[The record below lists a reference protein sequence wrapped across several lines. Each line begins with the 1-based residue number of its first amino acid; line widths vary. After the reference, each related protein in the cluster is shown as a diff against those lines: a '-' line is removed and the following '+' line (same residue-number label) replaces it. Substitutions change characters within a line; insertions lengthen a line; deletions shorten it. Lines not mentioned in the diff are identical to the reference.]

1 MEYIR
6 AASAVKAEGQKKVP
20 SFNEPSIMQFSL
32 SKELLSELRE
42 WIADGKDTA
51 IAQAT
56 IDAHPADIAELLNEL
71 KRDEAVYVYR
81 LLDEEKAADVMLE
94 LDEDVREKLLS
105 SLTSREI
112 AEELIENIDSDDAA
126 DVIAELPE
134 QKQEEVIAL
143 LEDEEQASDIID
155 LMTYAEGTA
164 GAIMGTEL
172 IRVNQNWTVTQAI
185 REMRKQ
191 AEDLDNIYTIYV
203 VDDEEMLLGT
213 LSVKYMLFNLSSL
226 RTTIKDLYKQT
237 KVRTVN
243 VNAPVDEVA
252 KVMEKYDLVVLP
264 VVNADNVLLGR
275 ITIDDVVDII
285 KEEADKDYQMASGIS
300 EDVEYSDSVRT
311 LTRARLPWL
320 LIGMAGGMISA
331 NIIGVFDISENP
343 GMAIFMPLIAAMGGN
358 VGVQSA
364 ALVVKALA
372 NQSALDETLWQKL
385 WKELRVGLINGLVC
399 STIILSVSLLFHMD
413 LTLCITASIAL
424 FFVIIFASFFG
435 TWIPMTL
442 NRFKI
447 DPALATGPFVT
458 TLNDIFGLIIYFSIG
473 HQVMERLGHLVW

>member
-1 MEYIR
+1 
-6 AASAVKAEGQKKVP
+6 
-20 SFNEPSIMQFSL
+20 MQFSL

-203 VDDEEMLLGT
+203 VDDAEVLLGT

-243 VNAPVDEVA
+243 VNAPVEEVA
-252 KVMEKYDLVVLP
+252 KIMEKYDLVVLP
-264 VVNADNVLLGR
+264 VVNAQDMLLGR

-399 STIILSVSLLFHMD
+399 SAIILAVSLLFHMD

-424 FFVIIFASFFG
+424 FFVILFASFFG

-458 TLNDIFGLIIYFSIG
+458 TLNDIFGLIIYFTIG
-473 HQVMERLGHLVW
+473 HQVMERLGHLTW

>member
-1 MEYIR
+1 
-6 AASAVKAEGQKKVP
+6 
-20 SFNEPSIMQFSL
+20 MQFSL

-56 IDAHPADIAELLNEL
+56 IDAHAADIAELLNEL

-203 VDDEEMLLGT
+203 VDDEEVILGT

-237 KVRTVN
+237 KVRTVQ
-243 VNAPVDEVA
+243 VDAPLEEVA

-264 VVNADNVLLGR
+264 VVNEHNVLLGR

-300 EDVEYSDSVRT
+300 EDVEHSDSVRT

-343 GMAIFMPLIAAMGGN
+343 GMAVFMPLIAAMGGN

-372 NQSALDETLWQKL
+372 NQSALDENLGQKL
-385 WKELRVGLINGLVC
+385 WKELRVGLINGFVC
-399 STIILSVSLLFHMD
+399 SAIILAVSLLFHMD

-424 FFVIIFASFFG
+424 FFVILFASFFG

-473 HQVMERLGHLVW
+473 HQVMERLGHLTF

>member
-1 MEYIR
+1 
-6 AASAVKAEGQKKVP
+6 
-20 SFNEPSIMQFSL
+20 MQFSL

-94 LDEDVREKLLS
+94 LDEDLREKLLS

-143 LEDEEQASDIID
+143 LEDAEQANDIID

-203 VDDEEMLLGT
+203 VDDAEVILGT

-243 VNAPVDEVA
+243 VNAPLEEVA

-264 VVNADNVLLGR
+264 VVNEQNVLLGR

-399 STIILSVSLLFHMD
+399 SAIILAVSLLFHMD

-442 NRFKI
+442 HRFKI

-473 HQVMERLGHLVW
+473 HQVIERLGHVVW

>member
-1 MEYIR
+1 
-6 AASAVKAEGQKKVP
+6 
-20 SFNEPSIMQFSL
+20 MQFSL

-203 VDDEEMLLGT
+203 VDDEEVILGT

-237 KVRTVN
+237 KVRTVQ
-243 VNAPVDEVA
+243 VSAPLEEVA

-264 VVNADNVLLGR
+264 VVNEHDVLLGR

-300 EDVEYSDSVRT
+300 EDVEHSDSVRT

-331 NIIGVFDISENP
+331 NIIGVFDISETP
-343 GMAIFMPLIAAMGGN
+343 GMAVFMPLIAAMGGN

-372 NQSALDETLWQKL
+372 NQSALDENLGQKL
-385 WKELRVGLINGLVC
+385 WKELRVGLINGFVC
-399 STIILSVSLLFHMD
+399 SAIILAVSLLFHMD
-413 LTLCITASIAL
+413 LTLCITVSIAL
-424 FFVIIFASFFG
+424 FFVILFASFFG

-473 HQVMERLGHLVW
+473 HQVMEKLGHLTF

>member
-1 MEYIR
+1 
-6 AASAVKAEGQKKVP
+6 
-20 SFNEPSIMQFSL
+20 MQFSL

-51 IAQAT
+51 IAQA
-56 IDAHPADIAELLNEL
+56 IFDAHPADIAELINEL

-94 LDEDVREKLLS
+94 LDDDVREKLLS

-203 VDDEEMLLGT
+203 VDDSEVLLGT

-226 RTTIKDLYKQT
+226 RTTIKDLYKQS

-243 VNAPVDEVA
+243 VSAPLEEVA
-252 KVMEKYDLVVLP
+252 KIMEKYDLVVLP
-264 VVNADNVLLGR
+264 VVNDQDILLGR

-300 EDVEYSDSVRT
+300 EDVEHSDSVRT

-343 GMAIFMPLIAAMGGN
+343 GMAVFMPLIAAMGGN

-385 WKELRVGLINGLVC
+385 WKELRVGLINGVVC
-399 STIILSVSLLFHMD
+399 SAIILGVSLLFHMD

-424 FFVIIFASFFG
+424 FFVILFASFFG

-473 HQVMERLGHLVW
+473 HQVMERLGM

>member
-1 MEYIR
+1 
-6 AASAVKAEGQKKVP
+6 
-20 SFNEPSIMQFSL
+20 MQFNIT
-32 SKELLSELRE
+32 KELLSELRE
-42 WIADGKDTA
+42 WIAEGKDTA
-51 IAQAT
+51 IAQA
-56 IDAHPADIAELLNEL
+56 IADAHPADIAELINEL
-71 KRDEAVYVYR
+71 RREEAVYVYKV
-81 LLDEEKAADVMLE
+81 LDDERAAEVMLE
-94 LDEDVREKLLS
+94 LDDDVREKLLS

-112 AEELIENIDSDDAA
+112 AEDLIENIDSDDAA

-155 LMTYAEGTA
+155 LLTYEEGTA
-164 GAIMGTEL
+164 GALMGTEL
-172 IRVNQNWTVTQAI
+172 VKVNQNWTVSQAI

-191 AEDLDNIYTIYV
+191 AEDIENIYSIYV
-203 VDDEEMLLGT
+203 VDDHDVLLGT
-213 LSVKYMLFNLSSL
+213 LSVKYMLFHVSSL
-226 RTTIKDLYKQT
+226 RTTIRDLYKQT
-237 KVRTVN
+237 KVRSVLVSTP
-243 VNAPVDEVA
+243 AEEVA
-252 KVMEKYDLVVLP
+252 KIMEKYDLVVLP
-264 VVNADNVLLGR
+264 VVNETDVLLGR

-300 EDVEYSDSVRT
+300 EDVEYSDNIIT

-331 NIIGVFDISENP
+331 NIIGVFDIGEHP
-343 GMAIFMPLIAAMGGN
+343 HMAIFMPLIAAMGGN

-372 NQSALDETLWQKL
+372 NRSALDETLWQKL

-399 STIILSVSLLFHMD
+399 SSIILVVSLLFHMD

-458 TLNDIFGLIIYFSIG
+458 TLNDIFGLIIYFTVGHYVMAQIG
-473 HQVMERLGHLVW
+473 DVEWGAISQLMVR

>member
-1 MEYIR
+1 
-6 AASAVKAEGQKKVP
+6 
-20 SFNEPSIMQFSL
+20 MQFSL

-51 IAQAT
+51 IAQA
-56 IDAHPADIAELLNEL
+56 IFDAHPADIAELINEL

-94 LDEDVREKLLS
+94 LDDDVREKLLS

-203 VDDEEMLLGT
+203 VDDSEVLLGT

-226 RTTIKDLYKQT
+226 RTTIKDLYKQS

-243 VNAPVDEVA
+243 VSAPLEEVA
-252 KVMEKYDLVVLP
+252 KIMEKYDLVVLP
-264 VVNADNVLLGR
+264 VVNDQEMLLGR

-300 EDVEYSDSVRT
+300 EDVEHSDSVRT

-343 GMAIFMPLIAAMGGN
+343 GMAVFMPLIAAMGGN

-385 WKELRVGLINGLVC
+385 WKELRVGLINGVVC
-399 STIILSVSLLFHMD
+399 SAIILGVSLLFHMD

-424 FFVIIFASFFG
+424 FFVILFASFFG

-473 HQVMERLGHLVW
+473 HQVMERLGM

>member
-1 MEYIR
+1 
-6 AASAVKAEGQKKVP
+6 
-20 SFNEPSIMQFSL
+20 MQFEL
-32 SKELLSELRE
+32 TKELLANLRI
-42 WIADGKDTA
+42 WIAEGKDTA
-51 IAQAT
+51 LTEAIA
-56 IDAHPADIAELLNEL
+56 DAHEADIAELINEL
-71 KRDEAVYVYR
+71 KHEEAVYLYK
-81 LLDEEKAADVMLE
+81 LLDEEKAAEVVLE

-112 AEELIENIDSDDAA
+112 ADILIDNIHSDDAA

-155 LMTYAEGTA
+155 LMTYKEGTA
-164 GAIMGTEL
+164 GALMGTEL
-172 IRVNQNWTVTQAI
+172 VAVNQNWTVSQAI

-203 VDDEEMLLGT
+203 VDDQNVLQGT
-213 LSVKYMLFNLSSL
+213 LSVKNMIFASQSM
-226 RTTIKDLYKQT
+226 RTTLRELFEKE
-237 KVRTVN
+237 KVRSVN
-243 VNAPVDEVA
+243 VAVSVEEVA
-252 KVMEKYDLVVLP
+252 NIMEKYDLVVLP
-264 VVNADNVLLGR
+264 VVDDRGLLLGR
-275 ITIDDVVDII
+275 ITIDDVVDVI

-300 EDVEYSDSVRT
+300 EDVEYSDNVVT

-320 LIGMAGGMISA
+320 LIGMAGGVVSA
-331 NIIGVFDISENP
+331 NIIGIFDITDHPE
-343 GMAIFMPLIAAMGGN
+343 MAIFMPLIAAMGGN
-358 VGVQSA
+358 VGIQSA

-372 NQSALDETLWQKL
+372 NKSVLDETLWQKL
-385 WKELRVGLINGLVC
+385 WKELRVGLINGLIC
-399 STIILSVSLLFHMD
+399 STIILLVSLLFHIN
-413 LTLCITASIAL
+413 LALCITAGIAL

-458 TLNDIFGLIIYFSIG
+458 TLNDIFGLIIYFAVGSYVSSKIG
-473 HQVMERLGHLVW
+473 DVHWSEIAQSVVAWVA

>member
-1 MEYIR
+1 
-6 AASAVKAEGQKKVP
+6 
-20 SFNEPSIMQFSL
+20 MQFSL

-56 IDAHPADIAELLNEL
+56 IDAHAADIAELLNEL

-94 LDEDVREKLLS
+94 LDEDLREKLLS

-191 AEDLDNIYTIYV
+191 AEDLDNIFTIYV
-203 VDDEEMLLGT
+203 VDDEDVILGT

-237 KVRTVN
+237 KVRTVL
-243 VNAPVDEVA
+243 VSAPLEEVA

-264 VVNADNVLLGR
+264 VVNEHDVLLGR

-300 EDVEYSDSVRT
+300 EDVEHSDSVRT

-331 NIIGVFDISENP
+331 NIIGVFDITENP
-343 GMAIFMPLIAAMGGN
+343 GMAVFMPLIAAMGGN

-372 NQSALDETLWQKL
+372 NQSALDENLWQKL

-399 STIILSVSLLFHMD
+399 SAIILAVSLLFHMD
-413 LTLCITASIAL
+413 LSLCITASIAL
-424 FFVIIFASFFG
+424 FFVIMFASFFG

-442 NRFKI
+442 HRYKI

-473 HQVMERLGHLVW
+473 HQVMERLGHLTF

>member
-1 MEYIR
+1 
-6 AASAVKAEGQKKVP
+6 
-20 SFNEPSIMQFSL
+20 MQFLL

-56 IDAHPADIAELLNEL
+56 IDAHAADIAELLNEL

-81 LLDEEKAADVMLE
+81 LLDEEKAADVILE
-94 LDEDVREKLLS
+94 LDDDLREKLLS

-143 LEDEEQASDIID
+143 LEDTDQANDIID
-155 LMTYAEGTA
+155 LMTHAEGTA

-172 IRVNQNWTVTQAI
+172 IRVNQNWSVTQAI

-191 AEDLDNIYTIYV
+191 AEDLDNIFTIYV
-203 VDDEEMLLGT
+203 VDDDDVLLGT

-226 RTTIKDLYKQT
+226 RTAIKDLYKQS

-243 VNAPVDEVA
+243 VSAPLEEVA

-264 VVNADNVLLGR
+264 VVNEHNKLLGR

-285 KEEADKDYQMASGIS
+285 KEQAEKDYQMASGIS
-300 EDVEYSDSVRT
+300 EDVEHSDSVRT

-331 NIIGVFDISENP
+331 NIIGVFDITENP
-343 GMAIFMPLIAAMGGN
+343 AMAIFMPLIAAMGGN

-364 ALVVKALA
+364 ALVVQALA
-372 NQSALDETLWQKL
+372 NQSALEESLSQKL
-385 WKELRVGLINGLVC
+385 WKELRVGLVNGSVC
-399 STIILSVSLLFHMD
+399 SAIILAVSLLFHMD
-413 LTLCITASIAL
+413 LSLCITASIAL
-424 FFVIIFASFFG
+424 FFVILFASFFG

-442 NRFKI
+442 HRFKI

-458 TLNDIFGLIIYFSIG
+458 TLNDIIGLIIYFSIG
-473 HQVMERLGHLVW
+473 HQVMERFGHVVW

>member
-1 MEYIR
+1 
-6 AASAVKAEGQKKVP
+6 
-20 SFNEPSIMQFSL
+20 MQFLL

-56 IDAHPADIAELLNEL
+56 IDAHAADIAELLNEL

-81 LLDEEKAADVMLE
+81 LLDEEKAADVILE
-94 LDEDVREKLLS
+94 LDDDLREKLLS

-143 LEDEEQASDIID
+143 LEDTDQANDIID
-155 LMTYAEGTA
+155 LMTHAEGTA

-172 IRVNQNWTVTQAI
+172 IRVNQNWSVTQAI

-191 AEDLDNIYTIYV
+191 AEDLDNIFTIYV
-203 VDDEEMLLGT
+203 VDDDDVLLGT

-226 RTTIKDLYKQT
+226 RTAIKDLYKQS

-243 VNAPVDEVA
+243 VSAPLEEVA

-264 VVNADNVLLGR
+264 VVNEHNKLLGR

-285 KEEADKDYQMASGIS
+285 KEQAEKDYQMASGIS
-300 EDVEYSDSVRT
+300 EDVEHSDSVRT

-331 NIIGVFDISENP
+331 NIIGVFDITENP
-343 GMAIFMPLIAAMGGN
+343 AMAIFMPLIAAMGGN

-364 ALVVKALA
+364 ALVVQALA
-372 NQSALDETLWQKL
+372 NQSALEESLSQKL
-385 WKELRVGLINGLVC
+385 WKELRVGLVNGSVC
-399 STIILSVSLLFHMD
+399 SAIILAVSLLFHMD
-413 LTLCITASIAL
+413 LSLCITASIAL
-424 FFVIIFASFFG
+424 FFVILFASFFG

-442 NRFKI
+442 HRFKI

-458 TLNDIFGLIIYFSIG
+458 TLNDIIGLIIYFSVG
-473 HQVMERLGHLVW
+473 HQVMERFGHIVW

>member
-1 MEYIR
+1 
-6 AASAVKAEGQKKVP
+6 
-20 SFNEPSIMQFSL
+20 MQFSL

-203 VDDEEMLLGT
+203 VDDAEALLGT

-226 RTTIKDLYKQT
+226 RTTIKDLYKQS
-237 KVRTVN
+237 KVRTVQ
-243 VNAPVDEVA
+243 VDAPVEEVA

-264 VVNADNVLLGR
+264 VVNENNVLLGR

-300 EDVEYSDSVRT
+300 EDVEHSDSVRT

-385 WKELRVGLINGLVC
+385 WKELRVGLINGFVC
-399 STIILSVSLLFHMD
+399 SAIILAVSLLFHMD
-413 LTLCITASIAL
+413 LSLCITASIAL
-424 FFVIIFASFFG
+424 FFVILFASFFG

-458 TLNDIFGLIIYFSIG
+458 TLNDIFGLIIYFTIG
-473 HQVMERLGHLVW
+473 HQVIERLGHLAW

>member
-1 MEYIR
+1 
-6 AASAVKAEGQKKVP
+6 
-20 SFNEPSIMQFSL
+20 MQFSL

-203 VDDEEMLLGT
+203 VDDEEVILGT

-237 KVRTVN
+237 KVRTVQ
-243 VNAPVDEVA
+243 VSAPLEEVA

-264 VVNADNVLLGR
+264 VVNEHDVLLGR

-300 EDVEYSDSVRT
+300 EDVEHSDSVRT

-343 GMAIFMPLIAAMGGN
+343 GMAVFMPLIAAMGGN

-372 NQSALDETLWQKL
+372 NQSALDENLGQKL
-385 WKELRVGLINGLVC
+385 WKELRVGLINGFVC
-399 STIILSVSLLFHMD
+399 SAIILAVSLLFHMD
-413 LTLCITASIAL
+413 LTLCITVSIAL
-424 FFVIIFASFFG
+424 FFVILFASFFG

-473 HQVMERLGHLVW
+473 HQVMEKLGHLTF

>member
-1 MEYIR
+1 
-6 AASAVKAEGQKKVP
+6 
-20 SFNEPSIMQFSL
+20 MQFSL

-51 IAQAT
+51 IAQA
-56 IDAHPADIAELLNEL
+56 IFDAHPADIAELINEL

-94 LDEDVREKLLS
+94 LDDDVREKLLS

-203 VDDEEMLLGT
+203 VDDSEVLLGT

-226 RTTIKDLYKQT
+226 RTTIKDLYKQS

-243 VNAPVDEVA
+243 VSAPLEEVA
-252 KVMEKYDLVVLP
+252 KIMEKYDLVVLP
-264 VVNADNVLLGR
+264 VVNEQEMLLGR

-300 EDVEYSDSVRT
+300 EDVEHSDSVRT

-343 GMAIFMPLIAAMGGN
+343 GMAVFMPLIAAMGGN

-385 WKELRVGLINGLVC
+385 WKELRVGLINGVVC
-399 STIILSVSLLFHMD
+399 SAIILGVSLLFHMD

-424 FFVIIFASFFG
+424 FFVILFASFFG

-473 HQVMERLGHLVW
+473 HQVMERLGM

>member
-1 MEYIR
+1 
-6 AASAVKAEGQKKVP
+6 
-20 SFNEPSIMQFSL
+20 MQFSL

-203 VDDEEMLLGT
+203 VDDAEVLLGT

-226 RTTIKDLYKQT
+226 RTAIKDLYKQT

-243 VNAPVDEVA
+243 VNAPVEEVA

-442 NRFKI
+442 HRFKI

>member
-1 MEYIR
+1 
-6 AASAVKAEGQKKVP
+6 
-20 SFNEPSIMQFSL
+20 MQFEL
-32 SKELLSELRE
+32 TKELLANLRI
-42 WIADGKDTA
+42 WIAEGKDTA
-51 IAQAT
+51 LTEAIS
-56 IDAHPADIAELLNEL
+56 DAHEADIAELINEL
-71 KRDEAVYVYR
+71 KHEEAVYLYK
-81 LLDEEKAADVMLE
+81 LLDEEKAAEVVLE

-112 AEELIENIDSDDAA
+112 ADILIDNIHSDDAA

-155 LMTYAEGTA
+155 LMTYSEGTA
-164 GAIMGTEL
+164 GALMGTEL
-172 IRVNQNWTVTQAI
+172 VSVNQNWTVSQAI

-203 VDDEEMLLGT
+203 VDDQNVLQGT
-213 LSVKYMLFNLSSL
+213 LSVKNMIFASQSM
-226 RTTIKDLYKQT
+226 RTTLRELFEKE
-237 KVRTVN
+237 KVRSVN
-243 VNAPVDEVA
+243 VAVSVEEVA
-252 KVMEKYDLVVLP
+252 NIMEKYDLVVLP
-264 VVNADNVLLGR
+264 VVDDRGLLLGR
-275 ITIDDVVDII
+275 ITIDDVVDVI

-300 EDVEYSDSVRT
+300 EDVEYSDKVVT

-320 LIGMAGGMISA
+320 LIGMAGGVVSA
-331 NIIGVFDISENP
+331 NIIGIFDITDHPE
-343 GMAIFMPLIAAMGGN
+343 MAIFMPLIAAMGGN
-358 VGVQSA
+358 VGIQSA

-372 NQSALDETLWQKL
+372 NKSVLDETLWQKL
-385 WKELRVGLINGLVC
+385 WKELRVGLINGLIC
-399 STIILSVSLLFHMD
+399 STIILLVSLLFHIN
-413 LTLCITASIAL
+413 LALCITAGIAL

-458 TLNDIFGLIIYFSIG
+458 TLNDIFGLIIYFAVGSYVSSKIGDVHWSEITQSI
-473 HQVMERLGHLVW
+473 VAWVA

>member
-6 AASAVKAEGQKKVP
+6 AASAVKVEGQKKVP

-442 NRFKI
+442 HRFKI

>member
-1 MEYIR
+1 
-6 AASAVKAEGQKKVP
+6 
-20 SFNEPSIMQFSL
+20 MQFVL
-32 SKELLSELRE
+32 TKELLANLRTWVAE
-42 WIADGKDTA
+42 GKDTA
-51 IAQAT
+51 IIEAIAE
-56 IDAHPADIAELLNEL
+56 AHEADIAELINEL
-71 KRDEAVYVYR
+71 KHEEAVYLYK
-81 LLDEEKAADVMLE
+81 LLDEEKAAEVMLE
-94 LDEDVREKLLS
+94 LDEDVREKLLG

-112 AEELIENIDSDDAA
+112 ADILIDNIHTDDAA

-164 GAIMGTEL
+164 GALMGTEL
-172 IRVNQNWTVTQAI
+172 VSVNQNWTVSQAI

-203 VDDEEMLLGT
+203 VDEQNILQGT
-213 LSVKYMLFNLSSL
+213 LSVKNMIFASQSMRTML
-226 RTTIKDLYKQT
+226 RDLFEKEQ
-237 KVRTVN
+237 VRSVN
-243 VNAPVDEVA
+243 VNTSAEDVA
-252 KVMEKYDLVVLP
+252 NIMEKYDLVALP
-264 VVNADNVLLGR
+264 VVDDRGMLLGR

-300 EDVEYSDSVRT
+300 EDVEYSDNIVT

-320 LIGMAGGMISA
+320 LIGMAGGVISA
-331 NIIGVFDISENP
+331 NIIGLFDITQHAE
-343 GMAIFMPLIAAMGGN
+343 MAIFMPLIAAMGGN
-358 VGVQSA
+358 VGIQSA

-372 NQSALDETLWQKL
+372 NKSVLDETLWQKL
-385 WKELRVGLINGLVC
+385 WKELRVGLINGLIC
-399 STIILSVSLLFHMD
+399 STVILLVSLLFHIS
-413 LTLCITASIAL
+413 LSLCITAGIAL
-424 FFVIIFASFFG
+424 FFVILFASFFG

-458 TLNDIFGLIIYFSIG
+458 TLNDIFGLIIYFAVGHYISGRIG
-473 HQVMERLGHLVW
+473 EVHWGELAQSVTSWIA

>member
-1 MEYIR
+1 
-6 AASAVKAEGQKKVP
+6 
-20 SFNEPSIMQFSL
+20 MQFSIT
-32 SKELLSELRE
+32 KELLSELRE
-42 WIADGKDTA
+42 WIAEGKDTA
-51 IAQAT
+51 ISQA
-56 IDAHPADIAELLNEL
+56 IVDAHHADIAELINEL
-71 KRDEAVYVYR
+71 KREEAVYVYK
-81 LLDEEKAADVMLE
+81 LLDEERAAEVMLE

-126 DVIAELPE
+126 DVLAELPE

-155 LMTYAEGTA
+155 LMTYEEGTA

-172 IRVNQNWTVTQAI
+172 VKVNQNWTVSQAI

-191 AEDLDNIYTIYV
+191 AEDIENIYTIYV
-203 VDDEEMLLGT
+203 VDDHDVLLGT
-213 LSVKYMLFNLSSL
+213 LSVKYMLFHVSSL

-237 KVRTVN
+237 KVRTVD
-243 VNAPVDEVA
+243 VQTVAEEVA

-264 VVNADNVLLGR
+264 VVNEQGTLLGR

-300 EDVEYSDSVRT
+300 EDVEYSDNILT

-320 LIGMAGGMISA
+320 LIGMAGGLISA
-331 NIIGVFDISENP
+331 NIIGVFDIGENP
-343 GMAIFMPLIAAMGGN
+343 QMAIFMPLIAAMGGN

-372 NQSALDETLWQKL
+372 NRSALDETLWQKL
-385 WKELRVGLINGLVC
+385 WKELRVGLLNSLVC
-399 STIILSVSLLFHMD
+399 STVILLVSLLFHMD
-413 LTLCITASIAL
+413 LSLCITASIAL

-458 TLNDIFGLIIYFSIG
+458 TLNDIFGLIIYFTVG
-473 HQVMERLGHLVW
+473 HYVIAHLGHVEWSAVANQITHLFV

>member
-1 MEYIR
+1 
-6 AASAVKAEGQKKVP
+6 
-20 SFNEPSIMQFSL
+20 MQFSL

-203 VDDEEMLLGT
+203 VDDEEVILGT

-237 KVRTVN
+237 KVRTVQ
-243 VNAPVDEVA
+243 VSAPLEEVA

-264 VVNADNVLLGR
+264 VVNEHDVLLGR

-300 EDVEYSDSVRT
+300 EDVEHSDSVRT

-343 GMAIFMPLIAAMGGN
+343 GMAVFMPLIAAMGGN

-372 NQSALDETLWQKL
+372 NQSALDENLGQKL
-385 WKELRVGLINGLVC
+385 WKELRVGLINGVVC
-399 STIILSVSLLFHMD
+399 SAIILAVSLLFHMD
-413 LTLCITASIAL
+413 LTLCITVSIAL
-424 FFVIIFASFFG
+424 FFVILFASFFG

-473 HQVMERLGHLVW
+473 HQVMEKLGHLTF

>member
-1 MEYIR
+1 
-6 AASAVKAEGQKKVP
+6 
-20 SFNEPSIMQFSL
+20 
-32 SKELLSELRE
+32 
-42 WIADGKDTA
+42 
-51 IAQAT
+51 
-56 IDAHPADIAELLNEL
+56 
-71 KRDEAVYVYR
+71 
-81 LLDEEKAADVMLE
+81 
-94 LDEDVREKLLS
+94 
-105 SLTSREI
+105 
-112 AEELIENIDSDDAA
+112 
-126 DVIAELPE
+126 
-134 QKQEEVIAL
+134 
-143 LEDEEQASDIID
+143 
-155 LMTYAEGTA
+155 
-164 GAIMGTEL
+164 
-172 IRVNQNWTVTQAI
+172 
-185 REMRKQ
+185 
-191 AEDLDNIYTIYV
+191 
-203 VDDEEMLLGT
+203 
-213 LSVKYMLFNLSSL
+213 MLFNLSSL
-226 RTTIKDLYKQT
+226 RTTIKDLYKQS

-243 VNAPVDEVA
+243 VHAPVDEVA

-264 VVNADNVLLGR
+264 VVNEQNMLLGR

-300 EDVEYSDSVRT
+300 EDVEHSDSVRT

-343 GMAIFMPLIAAMGGN
+343 GMAVFMPLIAAMGGN

-372 NQSALDETLWQKL
+372 NQSALDENLWQKL

-399 STIILSVSLLFHMD
+399 STIILCVSMLFHMD

-458 TLNDIFGLIIYFSIG
+458 TLNDIFGLIIYFTIG
-473 HQVMERLGHLVW
+473 HQVMEKLGHLVW

>member
-1 MEYIR
+1 
-6 AASAVKAEGQKKVP
+6 
-20 SFNEPSIMQFSL
+20 MQFSL

-94 LDEDVREKLLS
+94 LDDDVREKLLS

-155 LMTYAEGTA
+155 LMTHAEGTA

-203 VDDEEMLLGT
+203 VDDSEVLLGT

-237 KVRTVN
+237 KVRSVN

-264 VVNADNVLLGR
+264 VVNEHGALLGR

-300 EDVEYSDSVRT
+300 EDVEHSDSVRT

>member
-1 MEYIR
+1 
-6 AASAVKAEGQKKVP
+6 
-20 SFNEPSIMQFSL
+20 MQFLL

-81 LLDEEKAADVMLE
+81 LLDEEKAADVILE
-94 LDEDVREKLLS
+94 LDDDLREKLLS

-143 LEDEEQASDIID
+143 LEDTDQANDIID
-155 LMTYAEGTA
+155 LMTHAEGTA

-172 IRVNQNWTVTQAI
+172 IRVNQNWSVTQAI

-191 AEDLDNIYTIYV
+191 AEDLDNIFTIYV
-203 VDDEEMLLGT
+203 VDDDDVLLGT

-226 RTTIKDLYKQT
+226 RTAIKDLYKQS

-243 VNAPVDEVA
+243 VSAPLEEVA

-264 VVNADNVLLGR
+264 VVNEHNKLLGR

-285 KEEADKDYQMASGIS
+285 KEQAEKDYQMASGIS
-300 EDVEYSDSVRT
+300 EDVEHSDSVRT

-331 NIIGVFDISENP
+331 NIIGVFDITENP
-343 GMAIFMPLIAAMGGN
+343 AMAIFMPLIAAMGGN

-364 ALVVKALA
+364 ALVVQALA
-372 NQSALDETLWQKL
+372 NQSALEESLSQKL
-385 WKELRVGLINGLVC
+385 WKELRVGLVNGSVC
-399 STIILSVSLLFHMD
+399 SAIILAVSLLFHMD
-413 LTLCITASIAL
+413 LSLCITASIAL
-424 FFVIIFASFFG
+424 FFVILFASFFG

-442 NRFKI
+442 HRFKI

-458 TLNDIFGLIIYFSIG
+458 TLNDIIGLIIYFSIG
-473 HQVMERLGHLVW
+473 HQVMERFGHVVW